1 MAQEPFPLSIVQNN
15 TLIESISVESSPT
28 VLEYNPSNNNIYV
41 ANHDSRTVTIIYTS
55 SNTIV
60 DNVVVNNEPMTLEY
74 NSAKNNIYVANRGSR
89 TVSVI
94 DGVNNTLIENIVG
107 S

>member
-1 MAQEPFPLSIVQNN
+1 
-15 TLIESISVESSPT
+15 VESSPT

-41 ANHDSRTVTIIYTS
+41 ANHDSRTVTIIY
-55 SNTIV
+55 TIV